1 MLDSGVDPNFQ
12 NRLGTTALM
21 MASAWGYTEIV
32 RLLLEN
38 GADPNIGD
46 EDGDTP
52 LFYAPKNSEVYK
64 ILLEKE
70 QNK

>member
-1 MLDSGVDPNFQ
+1 MLIEKRADV
-12 NRLGTTALM
+12 TA
-21 MASAWGYTEIV
+21 E
-32 RLLLEN
+32 
-38 GADPNIGD
+38 D